1 MLTLLFTIMMF
12 VVFGKLIGLAF
23 RATWGITKILV
34 TVVLLPVVLICMVAG
49 GLIFFTLP
57 ILAIVGL
64 VTLFS
69 YKA

>member
-49 GLIFFTLP
+49 GLIFFALP

-69 YKA
+69 SKA